1 MNREDKERRL
11 VEEIKM
17 AIDAVGIKNFEIIK
31 DKSERRLD
39 DYFCKKIKKVVAEK
53 SVIEFEFYNLPAIKF
68 LEVEV
73 IYGKELLVEEKI
85 RQINFIKIIKR
96 QKRLYISA
104 MVELKKHRGFDFLE
118 FYAEEIYC

>member
-17 AIDAVGIKNFEIIK
+17 AIDAVVIKNFEIIK

-53 SVIEFEFYNLPAIKF
+53 SVIEFEFYNLPTIKF

-104 MVELKKHRGFDFLE
+104 MVELKKRRGFDFLE